1 MPSAKGK
8 QALDAAL
15 VHLKQQ
21 ADEAKA
27 RLEARQRS
35 ESWVAFKTALQESQ
49 AAFDKSSQKS
59 LEKYE
64 VDPFT
69 FIQNL

>member
-1 MPSAKGK
+1 MLRWSI
-8 QALDAAL
+8 LSR
-15 VHLKQQ
+15 

-27 RLEARQRS
+27 KVEARQKARS
-35 ESWVAFKTALQESQ
+35 ESWAAFKTALQESR

-59 LEKYE
+59 LENYE

-69 FIQNL
+69 FIQNLYIAVP

>member
-1 MPSAKGK
+1 MLRWSI
-8 QALDAAL
+8 LSR
-15 VHLKQQ
+15 

-27 RLEARQRS
+27 KLEARQKAWS
-35 ESWVAFKTALQESQ
+35 ESWAAFKTALQESR
-49 AAFDKSSQKS
+49 AAFDKSSPKS
-59 LEKYE
+59 LENYE